1 MKTNE
6 TNLLNIMSLYVNSTP
21 EIREHVEHVLTTQK
35 LEMLPE
41 MKVIRLKDAAKLY
54 KIAIGTLRA
63 AGLSGKLKIHRPN
76 GGQGMM
82 WTTFEAMDAYIAGRE
97 GLSICPQTGA
107 GRKK

>member
-63 AGLSGKLKIHRPN
+63 AGGQSKRPRIKI
-76 GGQGMM
+76 
-82 WTTFEAMDAYIAGRE
+82 
-97 GLSICPQTGA
+97 
-107 GRKK
+107 